1 MGQGGGQIYDGGA
14 QRAKG
19 VVGMA
24 GLGRRARSKSSA
36 FQPGGKV
43 EGTAGDVQPGID
55 SNYEWR
61 LNEEIRMC

>member
-1 MGQGGGQIYDGGA
+1 
-14 QRAKG
+14 
-19 VVGMA
+19 MA

-55 SNYEWR
+55 SR
-61 LNEEIRMC
+61 LRMEIERRDTDVLTC